1 MPIGRA
7 THRGANMR
15 NFLWVAAVAA
25 ASLIAAEVSAQT
37 YPSRP
42 ITMVV
47 PFAAGGGQDV
57 LARLLA
63 PYMSETLK
71 QPVIV
76 ENITGAGGMTG
87 SARIARAAPDGYQLV
102 IGGTGTHAVNQTF
115 YKRPLYNAAIDF
127 APVAL
132 IAEVPLALIVRTD
145 LPINDLPQFT
155 RYAQVGQARM
165 QYGSSGTG
173 SSSHL
178 TCVLLN
184 AAIGVNVTHI
194 PYRGAAP
201 AIQELIAG
209 RIDYGCS
216 VLDSALPSIEGKLI
230 RPVAVLSKVRTPS
243 LPHLPSA
250 HEQGLAD
257 FDANYW
263 YALFLPRG
271 ASPPIVRKLHDAATA
286 AMDNPSVRQRVAQF
300 GLSIAAP
307 ERRSPEYLQEFVE
320 LEIEKWA
327 APIKASGA
335 TEE

>member
-1 MPIGRA
+1 
-7 THRGANMR
+7 MR
-15 NFLWVAAVAA
+15 NFLSVAAITTALA
-25 ASLIAAEVSAQT
+25 IAAEASAQT
-37 YPSRP
+37 FPSRP

-132 IAEVPLALIVRTD
+132 IAEVPLALVVRTD

-155 RYAQVGQARM
+155 RYAQVGHAKM

-201 AIQELIAG
+201 AIRELIAG

-230 RPVAVLSKVRTPS
+230 RPVAVLSRFARHRYRISQAHTNRGLPTSTPII
-243 LPHLPSA
+243 
-250 HEQGLAD
+250 GMR
-257 FDANYW
+257 F
-263 YALFLPRG
+263 FC
-271 ASPPIVRKLHDAATA
+271 
-286 AMDNPSVRQRVAQF
+286 RVAHRGQSF
-300 GLSIAAP
+300 GSFTTP
-307 ERRSPEYLQEFVE
+307 RPRRWTILPYD
-320 LEIEKWA
+320 
-327 APIKASGA
+327 SGWRNLD
-335 TEE
+335 